1 MPRDSC
7 QQPQL
12 RSLDPGRTHV
22 WVLLTHRSASQCLC
36 RNSETTIDVKLV
48 TDCGLIANLR
58 ILLLRETGLAI
69 LFCSELT
76 LNSVMCAYHIET
88 SSRESQVHARHVRVG
103 SISQF
108 SPAAR
113 LIPSGT
119 QTSAQAWSK
128 APWEVAPPSWL
139 FPELSHSLK
148 TFSMFLNSTDFVF
161 HSRNLYHDTNY

>member
-7 QQPQL
+7 QQPRHQ
-12 RSLDPGRTHV
+12 SLDPWRKHV
-22 WVLLTHRSASQCLC
+22 WVQLTQRSASQCLC
-36 RNSETTIDVKLV
+36 RNGETTIDVKLV
-48 TDCGLIANLR
+48 TDRGLIANLR
-58 ILLLRETGLAI
+58 IPFFRETGLAI

-108 SPAAR
+108 PLAAR

-119 QTSAQAWSK
+119 QTSAQA
-128 APWEVAPPSWL
+128 
-139 FPELSHSLK
+139 
-148 TFSMFLNSTDFVF
+148 
-161 HSRNLYHDTNY
+161 